1 MLQLLAHL
9 REANRLVME
18 LCRIAYVK
26 TALLT
31 LDLNVDFWFWC
42 TEERRHVRSDGVTS
56 INDEAFVT

>member
-31 LDLNVDFWFWC
+31 LDLNVDF
-42 TEERRHVRSDGVTS
+42 
-56 INDEAFVT
+56 